1 MKILN
6 FLLILGLVATLFI
19 NYNVV
24 LSHNLQ
30 NQLLTEFNSNNFTE
44 NTTAS
49 FGRLELEYPN
59 ISVTTLPIKQL
70 VAKYYFLSWDYQ
82 KALKLIEDG
91 VKANPYIRL
100 GSSMKAEIYD
110 HLKIKDSFLYYAKD
124 AFEYSPK
131 NSRHFFQ
138 YLKALTIEDQD
149 SLMIQAYNKI
159 KNDGNYQYQR
169 TFLAAIMTLEN
180 KSDTLITLAKEAI
193 KMFPNNEEIKLLS
206 DNISYGQE
214 NILKSIE
221 YSKSAKEFYKKNNL
235 GDASSNW
242 EQDQVALTVSATP
255 VYFDPMVETFTI
267 SLSNLQSNSA
277 SMNLIWEH
285 TLVPISIVVPTAS
298 KAQESIDKT
307 LSGEP
312 KAGDYYQAAV
322 YYLQENKDLKKAQ
335 SWMEKA
341 LEMREKPAYWMYR
354 QYALILAKRN
364 DKNAALKAVK
374 KSLALAEK
382 AGNKD
387 YVLMNKASIAEW
399 SK

>member
-30 NQLLTEFNSNNFTE
+30 NQLLIEFNSNNFTE

-70 VAKYYFLSWDYQ
+70 VAKYYFLSGDYQ
-82 KALKLIEDG
+82 KALKLIEEG

-138 YLKALTIEDQD
+138 YLKALTIEDKD

-180 KSDTLITLAKEAI
+180 KSDTLITLAKEAK

-206 DNISYGQE
+206 DYISYGQE

-221 YSKSAKEFYKKNNL
+221 YSKSATEFYKKNNL
-235 GDASSNW
+235 NEALNNYKEAYRLNPGDFTNP
-242 EQDQVALTVSATP
+242 ENIGLI
-255 VYFDPMVETFTI
+255 YFQTSEYK
-267 SLSNLQSNSA
+267 
-277 SMNLIWEH
+277 
-285 TLVPISIVVPTAS
+285 
-298 KAQESIDKT
+298 KAI
-307 LSGEP
+307 P
-312 KAGDYYQAAV
+312 Y
-322 YYLQENKDLKKAQ
+322 LKKVIDSQ
-335 SWMEKA
+335 IRPSPINGKSE
-341 LEMREKPAYWMYR
+341 
-354 QYALILAKRN
+354 LILGESYLNLGIKDSACHYLEISKN
-364 DKNAALKAVK
+364 YNNKNAFRLHAQ
-374 KSLALAEK
+374 
-382 AGNKD
+382 NC
-387 YVLMNKASIAEW
+387 YN
-399 SK
+399 